1 MKEVNESGL
10 ENMANAV
17 DDNNNNAPA
26 CLAELNDGASDDENV
41 VAEIATSEVVNEN
54 EPEKMVIKF
63 DELPEDVKMAL
74 EAERCITHSH
84 ETAEQSETVDD
95 VSGGNLETEQST
107 ESKKSIFELLEEDI
121 MSSDLPLH
129 EKNRRLSRLIKMRER
144 KVNIMLVGA
153 TGSGKS
159 STINAL
165 FNMEVAK
172 VGVGVDPETDLIT
185 SYVLDNLTIW
195 DTPGLGDGVE
205 ADEKY
210 NNLIIKKLSEMDE
223 NGDPLI
229 DLVLVV
235 LDASSKDLGTS
246 YELINNVIIPCLGN
260 DKEGRILIG
269 INQADVAM
277 KGKHWDS
284 ENNIPDEVL
293 LDFLKKKAISVQKRI
308 EECTGVSVRPIYYC
322 AGYKEEGEE
331 QCKPYNLTKLLYYII
346 RSIPKDKR
354 LAIADNIN
362 VDEDK
367 WLHDDEEEDYK
378 EKSKIGFLESIGYCM
393 GECAETGS
401 EIGGAILG
409 IPGTVVGYVV
419 GGFCG
424 AVKGFFENIFG

>member
-1 MKEVNESGL
+1 MTEATNIFEPDVETDQ
-10 ENMANAV
+10 NA
-17 DDNNNNAPA
+17 
-26 CLAELNDGASDDENV
+26 
-41 VAEIATSEVVNEN
+41 
-54 EPEKMVIKF
+54 EP
-63 DELPEDVKMAL
+63 
-74 EAERCITHSH
+74 R
-84 ETAEQSETVDD
+84 
-95 VSGGNLETEQST
+95 
-107 ESKKSIFELLEEDI
+107 KSIFELLEEDI
-121 MSSDLPLH
+121 MSSDLPEH
-129 EKNRRLSRLIKMRER
+129 EKNNRLSRLIKMMEK
-144 KVNIMLVGA
+144 KVNIILVGA

-172 VGVGVDPETDLIT
+172 VGVGVDPETDYIT
-185 SYVLDNLTIW
+185 SYMLDNLTIW
-195 DTPGLGDGVE
+195 DTPGLGDGVHS
-205 ADEKY
+205 DEKY
-210 NNLIIKKLSEMDE
+210 NNMIIRKLSEVDE

-246 YELINNVIIPCLGN
+246 YDLINNVIIPCLGD

-277 KGKHWDS
+277 KGKHWDA
-284 ENNIPDEVL
+284 ENNVPDEVL
-293 LDFLKKKAISVQKRI
+293 LKFLKQKAKSVETRI
-308 EECTGVSVRPIYYC
+308 KEATGVFVRPIFYC
-322 AGYKEEGEE
+322 AGYKEDGEE

-378 EKSKIGFLESIGYCM
+378 EKTRLGFWESIGCCM
-393 GECAETGS
+393 EEGAETGGV
-401 EIGGAILG
+401 IGGVILG
-409 IPGTVVGYVV
+409 IPGLAVGFVV